1 MVGLGEY
8 KVYSKFD
15 LPADFD
21 KSNIIWICLPR
32 QKRGLNTLKSRNDK
46 NFDIIPRNKNHE
58 PFIRWQGKDGV
69 WMNIKSPLIKYI
81 EQQRPYVDPEDDW
94 NKSLGNI
101 VARDYAIIARFNRI
115 VQYNETPGMDKLK
128 EYYLTGIHGLGT
140 WGAAWYIDR
149 FYGRFMDSNIE
160 DMDSVQILVEVEYC
174 DGRINYVKDVS
185 DFPAE
190 YFEEQQKLVTVK
202 RVIKEYNKL

>member
-1 MVGLGEY
+1 
-8 KVYSKFD
+8 
-15 LPADFD
+15 
-21 KSNIIWICLPR
+21 
-32 QKRGLNTLKSRNDK
+32 
-46 NFDIIPRNKNHE
+46 
-58 PFIRWQGKDGV
+58 
-69 WMNIKSPLIKYI
+69 MNIKSPLIKYI